1 MSKLSI
7 QDKKDILQKYKSG
20 KHSLVSI
27 SKIYNVSRATI
38 TDFLHNNGGKNK
50 AVRGKFP
57 KKYNFDEHYFDH
69 IDSENKAY
77 FLGFLYSD
85 GYNNVERGII
95 ELSLQEEDR
104 CILEQFSN
112 LLQNSKPL
120 YFKDRQSKNQ
130 NHKNVYRLTL
140 YSKYTSNRLKELG
153 CGQGKTKTLD
163 FPNCNQVPR
172 HLMRHFLRGFW
183 DGDGTIGFIKRKDT
197 KNKTVSTRIC
207 GTHEF
212 LYGLQLFLKEELGVL
227 LPICDTKHCDF
238 LKIMYVTSKINTYN
252 LLCYLYKDSTVYLP
266 RKYQKFLDIK
276 DFLESQTKYS
286 IFKDKINE

>member
-1 MSKLSI
+1 MRWLESENQFLKTNYLTMKNSELAQRLNRTKSAITHQLCKLGF
-7 QDKKDILQKYKSG
+7 KKYQK
-20 KHSLVSI
+20 
-27 SKIYNVSRATI
+27 T
-38 TDFLHNNGGKNK
+38 GGQ
-50 AVRGKFP
+50 FP
-57 KKYNFDEHYFDH
+57 KKYSFNEHYFDH

-104 CILEQFSN
+104 CVLEQLSN

-120 YFKDRQSKNQ
+120 YFKDRKSKNQ

-153 CGQGKTKTLD
+153 CGQCKTKTLD
-163 FPNCNQVPR
+163 FPNYNQVPP

-207 GTHEF
+207 GTYEF
-212 LYGLQLFLKEELGVL
+212 LYGLQLLLKEEIGVL

-252 LLCYLYKDSTVYLP
+252 LLCYLYKDSTIYLP
-266 RKYQKFLDIK
+266 RKYQKFLDIRN
-276 DFLESQTKYS
+276 FLESQTKYS
-286 IFKDKINE
+286 IFKDNINE